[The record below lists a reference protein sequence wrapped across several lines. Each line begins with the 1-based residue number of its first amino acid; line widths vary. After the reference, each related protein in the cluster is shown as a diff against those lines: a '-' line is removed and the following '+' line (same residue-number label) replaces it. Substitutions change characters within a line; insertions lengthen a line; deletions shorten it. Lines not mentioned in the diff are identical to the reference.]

1 MNTVE
6 SFTLVAVIIS
16 AIYQL
21 STIGVP
27 AKEGQAIA
35 KRQLFCL
42 AAMNRLYPQLTHAGN
57 SAQIGDL
64 RTLRVNAGLADAT

>member
-6 SFTLVAVIIS
+6 SLALVAVIIS

-27 AKEGQAIA
+27 AKKGQAIA
-35 KRQLFCL
+35 KRQLLCL
-42 AAMNRLYPQLTHAGN
+42 AAMNRLYPQLTHAGY
-57 SAQIGDL
+57 SAQISDL